1 MWEPVT
7 YGNYESEGSHSGVD
21 EDSRL
26 VGFNAVYEVCEGRR
40 GHAAAQLVEALRHKP
55 EDRGFDSR

>member
-1 MWEPVT
+1 MWEPET

-26 VGFNAVYEVCEGRR
+26 LGFNALYVCE
-40 GHAAAQLVEALRHKP
+40 
-55 EDRGFDSR
+55 DRSGQAVA